1 VAAIQHWFAGQTDGR
16 RLRFMAGPVPTVRAG
31 QTDTQIASTGWQV
44 RDRVQELLW
53 DEGYEDPYRIY
64 AVWYDGTSTKT
75 CGGGAWPPA
84 LIGHVAAL
92 YLRARYTFQGR
103 PVDCSQTPTAATA

>member
-84 LIGHVAAL
+84 LIGHVAVL